1 MDRTKMLLGA
11 VCALISGIVLVLL
24 GYAHVGVIISIAIS
38 FISIKFS
45 LPTHSQQEPLSAS
58 GDATAKEDE
67 APSNMDPQTEKGM
80 LGLVKEI
87 HPVLEECQSNL
98 DGIFETQ
105 KGAVELLTESFSD
118 FNKLMEEENECIQ
131 TLIKVGRNDTE
142 GEGEGEEEEEYSA
155 AMKVFA
161 DNTGKTLTKFIN
173 TTVEMSASSMEL
185 LQKVNTI
192 AEELPTVVAAL
203 KDMDQI
209 SSQTNLL
216 ALNAAIE
223 AARAGEAGRGFA
235 VVADEVRALS
245 NRSSGFSESIQ
256 TKINSIC
263 SRIEDLSEGVKI
275 LASQDVT
282 YIMDSKRYMQDAL
295 KKIIEKA
302 ESDELV
308 TKRLDSIST
317 KLEASIYNAIRA
329 LQFDDINSQNIIFTN
344 ETLAFLSEELNALN
358 SNDFESVKSDVHS
371 YVEKIKLRQDT
382 ARNPVSSTDIESGEI
397 DLF

>member
-1 MDRTKMLLGA
+1 MDRAKVLFGVIL
-11 VCALISGIVLVLL
+11 ALVVGGILASF
-24 GYAHVGVIISIAIS
+24 GYAYIAVVAS
-38 FISIKFS
+38 VFISSITMKLFIKPDHTS
-45 LPTHSQQEPLSAS
+45 SPEPTELEKTIDYDVAPMT
-58 GDATAKEDE
+58 GTED
-67 APSNMDPQTEKGM
+67 SM
-80 LGLVKEI
+80 LGLVQEI
-87 HPVLEECQSNL
+87 HPVLQECQTNL
-98 DGIFETQ
+98 DNIFETQ
-105 KGAVELLTESFSD
+105 KGAVELLTESFAD
-118 FNKLMEEENECIQ
+118 FNRLMEEENECIE
-131 TLIKVGRNDTE
+131 TLIKVGKS
-142 GEGEGEEEEEYSA
+142 EENEDEQYSS
-155 AMKVFA
+155 AMKLFA
-161 DNTGKTLTKFIN
+161 DNTGKTLSKFIN

-192 AEELPTVVAAL
+192 AEELPLVVSAL
-203 KDMDQI
+203 KDIDQI

-256 TKINSIC
+256 SKINSIC
-263 SRIEDLSEGVKI
+263 TRIEDLSEGVRV

-302 ESDELV
+302 ESDEEV
-308 TKRLDSIST
+308 TERLDGISSRLEESIH
-317 KLEASIYNAIRA
+317 NAIRA

-344 ETLAFLSEELNALN
+344 ETLAFLSKELDGLN
-358 SNDFESVKSDVHS
+358 FNDFESVKNDLQLYS
-371 YVEKIKLRQDT
+371 EKIKARQDT

>member
-1 MDRTKMLLGA
+1 MDRAKMLFGVFIALVIGIALASTGYTYVA
-11 VCALISGIVLVLL
+11 VIASTLIT
-24 GYAHVGVIISIAIS
+24 YASVTFFNTHQSSPKS
-38 FISIKFS
+38 FDQDDDQIEIPVKHESE
-45 LPTHSQQEPLSAS
+45 T
-58 GDATAKEDE
+58 
-67 APSNMDPQTEKGM
+67 PSTDTDM

-105 KGAVELLTESFSD
+105 RGAVELLTESFAE
-118 FNKLMEEENECIQ
+118 FNQLMEEENECIQ
-131 TLIKVGRNDTE
+131 TLIKVGKSEDNQ
-142 GEGEGEEEEEYSA
+142 EEQYSA
-155 AMKVFA
+155 AMKLFA
-161 DNTGKTLTKFIN
+161 DNTGKTLSKFIN

-192 AEELPTVVAAL
+192 AEELPLVVSAL
-203 KDMDQI
+203 KDIDQI

-256 TKINSIC
+256 SKIKSIC
-263 SRIEDLSEGVKI
+263 NRIEDLSEGVKI

-302 ESDELV
+302 ESDEEV
-308 TKRLDSIST
+308 TERLDGIST
-317 KLEASIYNAIRA
+317 RLEDSIHNAIRA
-329 LQFDDINSQNIIFTN
+329 LQFDDINSQNITFTN
-344 ETLAFLSEELNALN
+344 ETLAFLSQELDSLN
-358 SNDFESVKSDVHS
+358 FNDFESVKNDVHS
-371 YVEKIKLRQDT
+371 YAEKIKQRQDT
-382 ARNPVSSTDIESGEI
+382 ARNPVSSTDIESGDI

>member
-1 MDRTKMLLGA
+1 MDRAK
-11 VCALISGIVLVLL
+11 VLL
-24 GYAHVGVIISIAIS
+24 GVVSALVVGVILASADYTYLAVVASITIS
-38 FISIKFS
+38 FISMSFS
-45 LPTHSQQEPLSAS
+45 TKTQSNLKSNPLTKKPI
-58 GDATAKEDE
+58 DATASE
-67 APSNMDPQTEKGM
+67 SDPDAFSQSGM

-105 KGAVELLTESFSD
+105 KGAVEILTESFSD

-131 TLIKVGRNDTE
+131 TLIKVGKS
-142 GEGEGEEEEEYSA
+142 EEDENEQYSA
-155 AMKVFA
+155 AMKLFA
-161 DNTGKTLTKFIN
+161 DNAGKTLSKFIN

-192 AEELPTVVAAL
+192 AEELPLVVSAL
-203 KDMDQI
+203 KDIDQI

-223 AARAGEAGRGFA
+223 AARAGEAGRGFS

-256 TKINSIC
+256 SKIKNIC
-263 SRIEDLSEGVKI
+263 IRIEDLSEGVKV

-302 ESDELV
+302 ESDEEV
-308 TKRLDSIST
+308 TKRLDGIST
-317 KLEASIYNAIRA
+317 RLEESIFNAIRA

-344 ETLAFLSEELNALN
+344 ETLAFLSEELDALN
-358 SNDFESVKSDVHS
+358 FNDFESVKKDVHS
-371 YVEKIKLRQDT
+371 YADKIKQRQDT
-382 ARNPVSSTDIESGEI
+382 ARNPVSSSDIESGDI

>member
-1 MDRTKMLLGA
+1 MDRAKMLLG
-11 VCALISGIVLVLL
+11 LISALVIGSVLANAEFIYLAVVVSVFISFVTMWFTQ
-24 GYAHVGVIISIAIS
+24 GANKKVEKNSIAEE
-38 FISIKFS
+38 
-45 LPTHSQQEPLSAS
+45 HSTPIEETVVNQE
-58 GDATAKEDE
+58 
-67 APSNMDPQTEKGM
+67 QTENGM

-105 KGAVELLTESFSD
+105 KGAVELLTESFAD
-118 FNKLMEEENECIQ
+118 FNKLMDEENECIQ
-131 TLIKVGRNDTE
+131 TLIKVGKS
-142 GEGEGEEEEEYSA
+142 EENEDEQYSA
-155 AMKVFA
+155 AMKLFA
-161 DNTGKTLTKFIN
+161 DNTGKTLSKFIN

-192 AEELPTVVAAL
+192 AEELPLVVSAL
-203 KDMDQI
+203 KDIDQI

-256 TKINSIC
+256 SKIKNIC
-263 SRIEDLSEGVKI
+263 VRIEDLSEGVKI

-302 ESDELV
+302 ESDEEV
-308 TKRLDSIST
+308 TKRLDGIST
-317 KLEASIYNAIRA
+317 RLEESIYNAIRA

-358 SNDFESVKSDVHS
+358 FNDFESVKNDVHT
-371 YVEKIKLRQDT
+371 YAEKIKQRQDT

>member
-1 MDRTKMLLGA
+1 MDRAK
-11 VCALISGIVLVLL
+11 VLL
-24 GYAHVGVIISIAIS
+24 GVVVALIVGIALVSTGYTYIAVLASTFIS
-38 FISIKFS
+38 FISMKLFLHPS
-45 LPTHSQQEPLSAS
+45 SNSEANNHDDNLKDESAK
-58 GDATAKEDE
+58 DDE
-67 APSNMDPQTEKGM
+67 QTGPGM

-87 HPVLEECQSNL
+87 HPVLQECQSNL

-131 TLIKVGRNDTE
+131 TLIKVGKSEDNQDE
-142 GEGEGEEEEEYSA
+142 QYSA
-155 AMKVFA
+155 AMKLFA
-161 DNTGKTLTKFIN
+161 DNTGKTLSKFIN

-192 AEELPTVVAAL
+192 AEELPLVVSAL
-203 KDMDQI
+203 KDIDQI

-256 TKINSIC
+256 SKINSIC
-263 SRIEDLSEGVKI
+263 NRIEDLSEGVKV

-302 ESDELV
+302 ESDEEV
-308 TKRLDSIST
+308 TKRLDGIST
-317 KLEASIYNAIRA
+317 RLEESIYNAIRA

-358 SNDFESVKSDVHS
+358 FNDLESVKNDVHT
-371 YVEKIKLRQDT
+371 YAEKIKQRQDT

>member
-1 MDRTKMLLGA
+1 MDRTKVLLG
-11 VCALISGIVLVLL
+11 VVSALVVGIVLILA
-24 GYAHVGVIISIAIS
+24 GYAYLAVISSILIS
-38 FISIKFS
+38 FISMTFS
-45 LPTHSQQEPLSAS
+45 LNAQSDAEVNPLDKSSTDTPAGQTDSDASSQE
-58 GDATAKEDE
+58 
-67 APSNMDPQTEKGM
+67 GM

-105 KGAVELLTESFSD
+105 KGAVELLTESFAD
-118 FNKLMEEENECIQ
+118 FNKLMEEENDCIQ
-131 TLIKVGRNDTE
+131 TLIKVGKIDEE
-142 GEGEGEEEEEYSA
+142 GEEEYSA

-161 DNTGKTLTKFIN
+161 DNTGKTLSKFIN

-192 AEELPTVVAAL
+192 AEELPLVVSAL
-203 KDMDQI
+203 KDIDQI

-256 TKINSIC
+256 SKINNIC
-263 SRIEDLSEGVKI
+263 IRIEDLSEGVKV

-302 ESDELV
+302 ESDEEV
-308 TKRLDSIST
+308 TRRLDGIST
-317 KLEASIYNAIRA
+317 RLEASIFNAIRA

-344 ETLAFLSEELNALN
+344 ETLAFLSAELDTL
-358 SNDFESVKSDVHS
+358 SFNDFESVKNDVHS
-371 YVEKIKLRQDT
+371 YANKIKQRQDT
-382 ARNPVSSTDIESGEI
+382 ARNPVSSSDIESGDI

>member
-1 MDRTKMLLGA
+1 MDRAKMLLG
-11 VCALISGIVLVLL
+11 VVSALIVGILLVTADYTYL
-24 GYAHVGVIISIAIS
+24 AVVASIIISFVS
-38 FISIKFS
+38 MTFS
-45 LPTHSQQEPLSAS
+45 VKTKSNHKSNPLGKALI
-58 GDATAKEDE
+58 DATRDQPDSDGYSQE
-67 APSNMDPQTEKGM
+67 GM
-80 LGLVKEI
+80 LSLVKEI

-105 KGAVELLTESFSD
+105 KGAVDVLTESFSD

-131 TLIKVGRNDTE
+131 TLIKVGKS
-142 GEGEGEEEEEYSA
+142 EEDENEQYSV
-155 AMKVFA
+155 AMKLFA
-161 DNTGKTLTKFIN
+161 DNTGKTLSKFIN

-192 AEELPTVVAAL
+192 AEELPLVVSAL
-203 KDMDQI
+203 KDIDQI

-256 TKINSIC
+256 SKIKNIC
-263 SRIEDLSEGVKI
+263 IRIEDLSEGVKV

-302 ESDELV
+302 ESDEEV
-308 TKRLDSIST
+308 TKRLDGIST
-317 KLEASIYNAIRA
+317 RLEESIFNAIRA

-344 ETLAFLSEELNALN
+344 ETLAFLSEELDALN
-358 SNDFESVKSDVHS
+358 FNDFESVKKDVHS
-371 YVEKIKLRQDT
+371 YADKIKQRQDT
-382 ARNPVSSTDIESGEI
+382 ARNPVSSSDIESGDI

>member
-1 MDRTKMLLGA
+1 MDRAKMLLG
-11 VCALISGIVLVLL
+11 LISALVIGSVLANAEFIYLAV
-24 GYAHVGVIISIAIS
+24 VVSVSIS
-38 FISIKFS
+38 FITMRFTQGANKKVEKNSIAEE
-45 LPTHSQQEPLSAS
+45 HSAPIEETVVNQE
-58 GDATAKEDE
+58 
-67 APSNMDPQTEKGM
+67 QTENGM

-105 KGAVELLTESFSD
+105 KGAVELLTESFAD
-118 FNKLMEEENECIQ
+118 FNKLMDEENECIQ
-131 TLIKVGRNDTE
+131 TLIKVGKS
-142 GEGEGEEEEEYSA
+142 EENEDEQYSA
-155 AMKVFA
+155 AMKLFA
-161 DNTGKTLTKFIN
+161 DNTGKTLSKFIN

-192 AEELPTVVAAL
+192 AEELPLVVSAL
-203 KDMDQI
+203 KDIDQI

-256 TKINSIC
+256 SKIKNIC
-263 SRIEDLSEGVKI
+263 VRIEDLSEGVKI

-302 ESDELV
+302 ESDEEV
-308 TKRLDSIST
+308 TKRLDGIST
-317 KLEASIYNAIRA
+317 RLEESIYNAIRA

-358 SNDFESVKSDVHS
+358 FNDFESVKNDVHT
-371 YVEKIKLRQDT
+371 YAEKIKQRQDT

>member
-1 MDRTKMLLGA
+1 MDRAK
-11 VCALISGIVLVLL
+11 VLL
-24 GYAHVGVIISIAIS
+24 GGVSALIVGMLLASAGYTYLAVVASILIS
-38 FISIKFS
+38 FISMTFS
-45 LPTHSQQEPLSAS
+45 TKIQSGLNSTPFSKESAEAKQSAPDGYSQA
-58 GDATAKEDE
+58 
-67 APSNMDPQTEKGM
+67 GM

-118 FNKLMEEENECIQ
+118 FNKLMEEENECIE
-131 TLIKVGRNDTE
+131 TLIKVGKS
-142 GEGEGEEEEEYSA
+142 GEDENEQYST
-155 AMKVFA
+155 AMKLFA
-161 DNTGKTLTKFIN
+161 DNTGKTLSKFIN

-192 AEELPTVVAAL
+192 AEELPLVVSAL
-203 KDMDQI
+203 KDIDQI

-256 TKINSIC
+256 SKIKNIC
-263 SRIEDLSEGVKI
+263 VRIEDLSEGVKV

-302 ESDELV
+302 ESDEEV
-308 TKRLDSIST
+308 TKRLDGIST
-317 KLEASIYNAIRA
+317 RLEESIFNAIRA

-344 ETLAFLSEELNALN
+344 ETLSFLSEELDALN
-358 SNDFESVKSDVHS
+358 FNDFESVKKDVHS
-371 YVEKIKLRQDT
+371 YADKIKQRQDT
-382 ARNPVSSTDIESGEI
+382 ARNPVSSSDIESGDI